1 MASPQD
7 NVKERIIDASIKLFL
22 TKGFTGATTKEL
34 TAAAG
39 VAKGTLYWH
48 FPSKDRI
55 LDEILDRFSHEFYD
69 AAFHAATQCG
79 GDFLK
84 RFKTFYRF
92 ITEFARDKKELLQVS
107 STILGEIAGSGTAA
121 EEKMQAIQMKA
132 HAFVK
137 SLVEQ
142 GQREGA
148 VDAALD
154 ASLQAHIILAN
165 FVGMHLQWC
174 LHGDSFDAVSYARA
188 YRSTILRGLG
198 CNDHDHTPRST
209 RRPETANKK

>member
-1 MASPQD
+1 VTAPQD
-7 NVKERIIDASIKLFL
+7 SVKERIIDASIKLFL

-34 TAAAG
+34 TVAAG

-55 LDEILDRFSHEFYD
+55 LDEILDRFSHDFYD
-69 AAFHAATQCG
+69 AAFDAVTQCG

-107 STILGEIAGSGTAA
+107 STILGEIAGSGTPA
-121 EEKMQAIQMKA
+121 EEKMRAIQMKA
-132 HAFVK
+132 HAFIK
-137 SLVEQ
+137 NLVEQ
-142 GQREGA
+142 GQRERT

-165 FVGMHLQWC
+165 FLGMHLQWC
-174 LHGDSFDAVSYARA
+174 LQGDSFDAVSYARA
-188 YRSTILRGLG
+188 YRSTILKGLG
-198 CNDHDHTPRST
+198 CSDRERHSRSAILHDLIHK
-209 RRPETANKK
+209 E